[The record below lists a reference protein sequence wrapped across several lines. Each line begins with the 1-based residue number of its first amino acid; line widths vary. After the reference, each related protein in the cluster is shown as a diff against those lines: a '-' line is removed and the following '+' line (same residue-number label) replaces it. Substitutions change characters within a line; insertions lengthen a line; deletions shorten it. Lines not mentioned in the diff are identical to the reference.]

1 MAVPNS
7 LQKIVYFLLMVQ
19 SDGLVGVGEGPGS
32 CSTQSLRGPGS
43 FILSLHHLLGPYPP
57 LL

>member
-19 SDGLVGVGEGPGS
+19 FDGLVGWGRAQGPAPHSHSGAQAPSSCGS
-32 CSTQSLRGPGS
+32 IT
-43 FILSLHHLLGPYPP
+43 F
-57 LL
+57 